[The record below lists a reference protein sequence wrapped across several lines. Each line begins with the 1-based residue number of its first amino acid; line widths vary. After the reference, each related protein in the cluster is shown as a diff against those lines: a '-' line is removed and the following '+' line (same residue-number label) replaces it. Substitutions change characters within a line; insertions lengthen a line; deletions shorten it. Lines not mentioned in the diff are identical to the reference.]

1 MTVGDLVQRV
11 YGYGT
16 GFSVTCTCDLGILL
30 KLDETNGIAYVYWC
44 EKQTFLWTMVRKLA
58 VI

>member
-16 GFSVTCTCDLGILL
+16 GFSVTYRGGLGILM
-30 KLDETNGIAYVYWC
+30 KLDKTNGIAYVYWAD
-44 EKQTFLWTMVRKLA
+44 QQIFLWTMIRKLA
-58 VI
+58 VV